1 MGNYRFRLS
10 DMMPNAWFYKL
21 KDMSSRGR
29 RNHSSL
35 KKRHQ
40 NVAAPSSSYSPRT
53 SSSSTHK
60 SRRKTIYRPSSPT
73 PVWTQPTHIPT
84 HSPYVD
90 TDIDASPEPD
100 YLYQRLQHH
109 HRPSHSSSSSSDSD
123 GDALA
128 SFDCKLTSSTTDI
141 IIDINQDQST
151 STDTTPRPILPVP
164 PILTKASF
172 TRPRPRPR
180 PRSRASSTSSSQE
193 QTQKTSPARM
203 RKPGIK
209 VRGNSPRIQVVPA
222 QARKSISSVKF
233 SNKNLADS
241 FAVVKS
247 SVDPQRDFWESM
259 VEMIVEND
267 ISASKDLEDLLA
279 CYLSLNLPY
288 YHPHIVKAFER
299 IWFHMSNLSL

>member
-29 RNHSSL
+29 RCHSSL
-35 KKRHQ
+35 KKHRP
-40 NVAAPSSSYSPRT
+40 NVAVAPSSSYSPRT
-53 SSSSTHK
+53 SSSSAHK
-60 SRRKTIYRPSSPT
+60 SRRKTIYRPSPT
-73 PVWTQPTHIPT
+73 PVWTLPTHIPAR
-84 HSPYVD
+84 SPYD
-90 TDIDASPEPD
+90 DDDDIDASPEPD
-100 YLYQRLQHH
+100 YLYRRLQHH
-109 HRPSHSSSSSSDSD
+109 RRPSHSSSESDSD

-151 STDTTPRPILPVP
+151 STNTTPRPILPVP

-193 QTQKTSPARM
+193 QTRKTSPART

-209 VRGNSPRIQVVPA
+209 VRGNSPRIQVAQA

-247 SVDPQRDFWESM
+247 SVDPQKDFWESM

-279 CYLSLNLPY
+279 CYLSLNPPY
-288 YHPHIVKAFER
+288 YHPHIVEAFER
-299 IWFHMSNLSL
+299 IWFHMSLT